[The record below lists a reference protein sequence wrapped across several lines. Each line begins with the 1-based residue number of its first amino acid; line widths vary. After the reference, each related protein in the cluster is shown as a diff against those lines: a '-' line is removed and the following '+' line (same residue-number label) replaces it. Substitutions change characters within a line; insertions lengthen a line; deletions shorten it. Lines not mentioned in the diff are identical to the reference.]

1 MGKKSFLDRLFP
13 AKYDFYG
20 MLREQAEVTARGVK
34 TMLAWLEAPS
44 TEKFDLVINLTLQAD
59 TIRMDMEEKLIEAF
73 TTPFDRQDIY
83 YISVRMDRI
92 IEHARIALQSI
103 KEYDVQPDELIVKM
117 VRELSEG
124 TYTFAQAVALLESDP
139 IQARNQIQMIRNAH
153 KAVEDYYQKGMAAI
167 FKTADAINAIK
178 HYEINC
184 QLRDAANYLSHSV
197 DILHRIV
204 VRLV

>member
-1 MGKKSFLDRLFP
+1 MGKRNFLDRLFP

-20 MLREQAEVTARGVK
+20 MLREQAEITARGVK
-34 TMLAWLEAPS
+34 TILAWLEDPS
-44 TEKFDLVINLTLQAD
+44 TENFDLVINLTRQAD
-59 TIRMDMEEKLIEAF
+59 TIRMGMEEKLIEAF

-92 IEHARIALQSI
+92 IEHARIALQSM
-103 KEYDVQPDELIVKM
+103 KEYDVLPDEFIVKM
-117 VRELSEG
+117 VQELSEG
-124 TYTFAQAVALLESDP
+124 TFTFAQAVALLERDP
-139 IQARNQIQMIRNAH
+139 IQARNRIQMIRNAH
-153 KAVEDYYQKGMAAI
+153 TAVEDFYQKGMAAI
-167 FKTADAINAIK
+167 FKTADTMNAIK